1 MNVVWCLL
9 IFDTLTIQSIL
20 TGIGSPNETSQLNP
34 IEMSMILGGAEIHSE
49 CGSKII
55 QRLQISVHPIPTY
68 LCYRQ
73 KCLLNY
79 TTLAD
84 LRAPHPFV
92 ILRNVCY
99 SHECIRQ

>member
-1 MNVVWCLL
+1 MNVVWCLH

-34 IEMSMILGGAEIHSE
+34 IEMSMILGGAEIRSE

-55 QRLQISVHPIPTY
+55 QRLISVQPIPTS
-68 LCYRQ
+68 
-73 KCLLNY
+73 LLSSSEMF
-79 TTLAD
+79 A
-84 LRAPHPFV
+84 
-92 ILRNVCY
+92 